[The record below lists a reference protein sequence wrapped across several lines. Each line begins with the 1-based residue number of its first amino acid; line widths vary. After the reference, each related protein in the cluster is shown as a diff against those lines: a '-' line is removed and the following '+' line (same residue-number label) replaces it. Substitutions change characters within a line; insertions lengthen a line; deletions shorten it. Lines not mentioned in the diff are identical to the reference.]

1 MSVFLIFLEYFH
13 EASTPIKE
21 PIDCESV
28 FDDFEHLGVNDET
41 SDSNKTYLLHKLYDE
56 EKE

>member
-1 MSVFLIFLEYFH
+1 MFLIFLEYFH

-28 FDDFEHLGVNDET
+28 FDDFEHLGVNDE
-41 SDSNKTYLLHKLYDE
+41 SKNSNKSTTGK
-56 EKE
+56 